1 MCVAIDGWSLPPR
14 DLVPRRT
21 RGPNH
26 RSGGLNLRP
35 HRDRGDV
42 DVDVDVDEELQAGL
56 GRERA
61 LAQSSLPLRLF
72 AGLLGGLAGE
82 LVPAPL
88 FVLVRV
94 GPVLR
99 KVSRAAN

>member
-21 RGPNH
+21 RGRNH

-35 HRDRGDV
+35 HRDRG
-42 DVDVDVDEELQAGL
+42 DVDEELQAGL

-72 AGLLGGLAGE
+72 AGLLAGLAGE
-82 LVPAPL
+82 LLPTPL
-88 FVLVRV
+88 LVLMRV